1 MTQNRSRWMI
11 NIVLVAAIA
20 ALAIV
25 YTLPLFSGGL
35 SQNPSVR
42 ATPTAV
48 QTVNPNVNPSQQADL
63 EAQARGYELV
73 LQREPENQTALRGLL
88 EVRLELV
95 DIKGTIPPLEKLTQL
110 NPEETNYAVLLAQA
124 KQYTGDYEGAAL
136 AYRQVLTSRPG
147 NLDALQGLVNLLQEQ
162 KGPEA
167 AIGLLQQT
175 LKTATQANQI
185 EPETVDTTAV
195 KLMLGRVYASDRR
208 YEEAIAIYDETIAE
222 ANDDFRPV
230 LGKAMLL
237 KTQGKM
243 IEAKPLFDTAA
254 SLAPAQYKD
263 QINQLAQEETAL
275 QTEASA
281 SEE

>member
-1 MTQNRSRWMI
+1 MTQKRSRWII
-11 NIVLVAAIA
+11 NVVLVV
-20 ALAIV
+20 AIV
-25 YTLPLFSGGL
+25 AFVGVSTLPWLFSGA
-35 SQNPSVR
+35 SSENPSAQV
-42 ATPTAV
+42 TPTPT
-48 QTVNPNVNPSQQADL
+48 QTVNPSQRDDL
-63 EAQARGYELV
+63 EALARGYEVV

-110 NPEETNYAVLLAQA
+110 HPEETNYAVLLAQA

-136 AYRQVLTSRPG
+136 TYRQVLTSRPG

-167 AIGLLQQT
+167 AIGLLQET

-208 YEEAIAIYDETIAE
+208 YEEAIAIYDETIADS
-222 ANDDFRPV
+222 NDDFRPL
-230 LGKAMLL
+230 LGKAMVL
-237 KTQGKM
+237 KTQGNM
-243 IEAKPLFDTAA
+243 TEAKPLFDTAA
-254 SLAPAQYKD
+254 SLAPARYKD
-263 QINQLAQEETAL
+263 QINQLAREETAVE
-275 QTEASA
+275 TETSPA
-281 SEE
+281 EE